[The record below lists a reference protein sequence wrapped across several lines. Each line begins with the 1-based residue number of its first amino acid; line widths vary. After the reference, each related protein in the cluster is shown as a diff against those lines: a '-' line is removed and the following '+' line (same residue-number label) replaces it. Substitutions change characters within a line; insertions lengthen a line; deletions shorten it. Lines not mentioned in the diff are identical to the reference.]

1 MKGSVLM
8 GGLLIAAGA
17 MGVGLW
23 YSMERAYYVEIT
35 DVEEVMAYGDAFPVQ
50 DYRGIDADTS
60 PLKMRACFKVDWD
73 YFPTDEYKDVAT
85 PLIAPKSFDC
95 FDAKKVP
102 EDAAAKNIMRDAN
115 HPLHTINVTPNNGDA
130 PEAMLIDG
138 QPIVAFSTDAKFYYA
153 CFQTGMSFGL
163 LTETYEISDDAMP
176 AKPLGEMA
184 CYDQEQIA
192 QDVASGE
199 ALSLVGQRNIID
211 GIDRIIAVYPDGRA
225 FAWHQ
230 KAQ

>member
-1 MKGSVLM
+1 MWRQINACGT
-8 GGLLIAAGA
+8 AHFAGDPIPE
-17 MGVGLW
+17 GC
-23 YSMERAYYVEIT
+23 
-35 DVEEVMAYGDAFPVQ
+35 P
-50 DYRGIDADTS
+50 
-60 PLKMRACFKVDWD
+60 
-73 YFPTDEYKDVAT
+73 
-85 PLIAPKSFDC
+85 
-95 FDAKKVP
+95 VP